1 MLVVSYWK
9 AYKEAWGDS
18 QTDKQ
23 LKKWICTEL
32 KAMKTRDFSVRVRV
46 KYGAEV
52 CMYCLIS
59 IYVQGSVCMWSI
71 RAHCLF
77 FRQLSFQEEI
87 FEFNLVRHLPEKQ
100 KLRIQFRIHRLQ
112 QLFYLITHQ
121 IKVYICVLYISAIH
135 SNTYIFATNQREI

>member
-1 MLVVSYWK
+1 MLAVSYWK

-32 KAMKTRDFSVRVRV
+32 KAMKIRDFSVRVRV

-52 CMYCLIS
+52 CMNCLIS

-71 RAHCLF
+71 SAHCLF
-77 FRQLSFQEEI
+77 FRLLSF
-87 FEFNLVRHLPEKQ
+87 
-100 KLRIQFRIHRLQ
+100 
-112 QLFYLITHQ
+112 
-121 IKVYICVLYISAIH
+121 
-135 SNTYIFATNQREI
+135 